1 MIDKNI
7 LLYPNLSQNNIS
19 ILNNFEYPINLNN
32 FLNIVY
38 NINNLNDLFEYINN
52 NHKILLKETYIRLLN
67 NSWYSLFDNIKN
79 NFDLFLKINIFIFK
93 DLMKKNN
100 INDCLNDDIINDI
113 TNIIRKLIKKNKRK
127 INYIQ
132 KIKEKLIMNF
142 L

>member
-132 KIKEKLIMNF
+132 KIKEKIIMNF